1 MHSPMAVM
9 ETTMETF
16 PATPLAAT
24 VTEPYP
30 ASIWFM
36 NMWEML
42 IMIVL
47 QARSSPSV
55 TMGTITSLF
64 NDRFL
69 IFRENAFFFFLP
81 RTRADNSVSEYEYC
95 QTFFLAG
102 LTAIL
107 QKWLDS
113 GCLESEEELL
123 QFLTKQFSFCQQL
136 LSLSHEKELTIILK
150 P

>member
-1 MHSPMAVM
+1 
-9 ETTMETF
+9 
-16 PATPLAAT
+16 
-24 VTEPYP
+24 
-30 ASIWFM
+30 
-36 NMWEML
+36 
-42 IMIVL
+42 
-47 QARSSPSV
+47 
-55 TMGTITSLF
+55 
-64 NDRFL
+64 
-69 IFRENAFFFFLP
+69 
-81 RTRADNSVSEYEYC
+81 VSEYEYC

-123 QFLTKQFSFCQQL
+123 QFLTRQFSFFQQL